1 MIVASFYAALL
12 GLLCIVLSILVI
24 RQRLAKRVSLGD
36 GGDPGLTRAS
46 RVFGNFAEYA
56 ALFLVLLALAESLGT
71 PARWLHVYGAAFV
84 IGRIAHAVGVTAGNG
99 GRQAGMI
106 LTFGTLGALSVSLLV
121 ATIGKL

>member
-12 GLLCIVLSILVI
+12 GLLCIVLSVRVI

-56 ALFLVLLALAESLGT
+56 ALFLVLLALSETLGT
-71 PARWLHVYGAAFV
+71 PARWLHLYGAAFV
-84 IGRIAHAVGVTAGNG
+84 VGRLAHAIGVTAGNR
-99 GRQAGMI
+99 GRQVGMV
-106 LTFGTLGALSVSLLV
+106 LTFAALGALSVSLLI
-121 ATIGKL
+121 ATVPKL